1 MVLRALLPL
10 AQRVSCRVS
19 IHPLYFAVLYSHAH
33 THTHKHT
40 KTRTPILFL
49 LLFAAFLSIP
59 VLFVTILPSYNS
71 FFFLLQ
77 FRQATKKKEKG
88 TLSELP
94 FPHFCEDVCFLF
106 VQCGI
111 IGLCLKHLQC
121 LVHLCPS
128 RLRG

>member
-19 IHPLYFAVLYSHAH
+19 IHPLYFAVLYSHA
-33 THTHKHT
+33 HTHKHT